1 MTNENIQINNIV
13 ETIDNNTLTK
23 TGENTY
29 TAIIPL
35 NKIKNGIT
43 NNIKISIQWVD
54 NELDSTQ
61 DISIGATSNPKLHIP
76 ITVHVS
82 QYLGETI
89 SEYVENVENP

>member
-1 MTNENIQINNIV
+1 MTNENISILGIIETV
-13 ETIDNNTLTK
+13 ENNTLTR

-35 NKIKNGIT
+35 QRIKNGAT
-43 NNIKISIQWVD
+43 NNIRVSIQWA
-54 NELDSTQ
+54 DSENATQ
-61 DISIGATSNPKLHIP
+61 DIAIGAPSNPKLHIP

-89 SEYVENVENP
+89 SEYVENP